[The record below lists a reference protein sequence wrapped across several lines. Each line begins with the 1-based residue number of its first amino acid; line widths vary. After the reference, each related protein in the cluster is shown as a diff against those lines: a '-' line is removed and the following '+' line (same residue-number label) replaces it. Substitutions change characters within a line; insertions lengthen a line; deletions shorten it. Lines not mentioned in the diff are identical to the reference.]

1 MQKNTENTAD
11 KHFFFIHT
19 FYLQKFL
26 HFYIRKLFLN

>member
-1 MQKNTENTAD
+1 MEKNTENTAD
-11 KHFFFIHT
+11 KHFFIHT